1 MASKLQSLLGVAPL
15 ENLRKRKPQNQYGM
29 SGQSMF
35 GMETPINTDFQQIG
49 NQPLAPIR
57 TQAPIQQN
65 YFNTQMNNM
74 GLQDPYSM
82 SLGPDPED
90 GDQGTAT
97 PSGDVPEG
105 ANVPQ
110 TGMQRFRTSEK
121 DLIRTALQALP
132 PSQAAQYEKFLAD
145 GELSIQEIGALAGFD
160 YNEIQPG
167 SELYMALESAGAG
180 RFSDALANL
189 GSELANAQEY
199 RSSLFGQ
206 TLEGASREAGTLL
219 GMSEAGSTTGLISG
233 RRAGQQQEAT
243 DVLETAL
250 SRQLLADESTYLGE
264 VDSIISGSI
273 GQLQEDLS
281 GLLESVLQ
289 AQPDLGV
296 YTIGDTGANVED
308 YPAYLQSTINS
319 YGLSE
324 NEMAQANSYV
334 RGYFEQY
341 GEYPTASIF
350 DAWYKAT
357 FGDDQ
362 EQDQEY

>member
-219 GMSEAGSTTGLISG
+219 GMSEAGSTAGLISG

>member
-15 ENLRKRKPQNQYGM
+15 ENLRQRKPQNQYGI
-29 SGQSMF
+29 SGQNMF
-35 GMETPINTDFQQIG
+35 GMETPINTNFQQIG

-57 TQAPIQQN
+57 TQAPVQQN

-82 SLGPDPED
+82 SFGPDQED
-90 GDQGTAT
+90 GDQDTAD

-110 TGMQRFRTSEK
+110 TGMQRFRTDPQ
-121 DLIRTALQALP
+121 DLIKTALQALP

-160 YNEIQPG
+160 YNEIEPG
-167 SELYMALESAGAG
+167 SDLYMALENAGAG

-189 GSELANAQEY
+189 GSELSNAQEL
-199 RSSLFGQ
+199 RSDLFGQ
-206 TLEGASREAGTLL
+206 TLAGASMEAGTLL
-219 GMSEAGSTTGLISG
+219 GMADVGSTSGLVSG

-243 DVLETAL
+243 DVLENAL
-250 SRQLLADESTYLGE
+250 SRQLLADESTYLSE
-264 VDSIISGSI
+264 VDSIMSGSI
-273 GQLQEDLS
+273 GKLQDDLA
-281 GLLESVLQ
+281 GLLESVLE

-296 YTIGDTGANVED
+296 FAIGETGANVED
-308 YPAYLQSTINS
+308 YPGYLQSTINS
-319 YGLSE
+319 LGLSQ
-324 NEMAQANSYV
+324 NEMAQVNSYI

-341 GEYPTASIF
+341 GEYPTSSVF
-350 DAWYKAT
+350 DTWYQST
-357 FGDDQ
+357 FGD
-362 EQDQEY
+362 EQQQGEE